1 MVLLCHSS
9 VDALCALLDCCA
21 LGISPVTS
29 YSGVKKG
36 ILSPDLPGYIV
47 VPLIKQTE
55 SMCAGA
61 VAGSGQGRGILQECS
76 TLLDAVQR
84 ENPEWAALMNLL
96 EVW

>member
-1 MVLLCHSS
+1 M
-9 VDALCALLDCCA
+9 
-21 LGISPVTS
+21 
-29 YSGVKKG
+29 
-36 ILSPDLPGYIV
+36 